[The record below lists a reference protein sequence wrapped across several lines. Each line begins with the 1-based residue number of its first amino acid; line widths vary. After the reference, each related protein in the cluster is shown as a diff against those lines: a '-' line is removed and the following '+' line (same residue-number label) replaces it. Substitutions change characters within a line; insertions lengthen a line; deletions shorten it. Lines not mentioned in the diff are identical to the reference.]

1 MVLSLSTQGYQ
12 SILLSVSMHQNKP
25 VKQSDMLS
33 FSFTPS
39 SSSVSVPSLA
49 QPRFCDFFLFIS
61 PPALSPS
68 QSLIAPVSSCFHL
81 SSPLAPVPSSLL
93 SSSLHFTVLGTSTW
107 IQFKSYPEKREQQ
120 QDFVDG
126 NLIHG
131 EQGVCNAA
139 YVPGSCL
146 IAFGFVQIWLLLTCR
161 ESKNYTERDSWVVFH
176 NVL

>member
-25 VKQSDMLS
+25 VKQSDILS

-39 SSSVSVPSLA
+39 FLLSLSLA
-49 QPRFCDFFLFIS
+49 HPALFFWFLSFFLYLLL
-61 PPALSPS
+61 LSPS
-68 QSLIAPVSSCFHL
+68 TSLIAPVSSCFHL
-81 SSPLAPVPSSLL
+81 SSPSAPVPSSV
-93 SSSLHFTVLGTSTW
+93 SSSLHFTMSGTSTW

-131 EQGVCNAA
+131 EQSVCNAA

-146 IAFGFVQIWLLLTCR
+146 IAFGFVQICLLLTCR
-161 ESKNYTERDSWVVFH
+161 KRKNYTERDSWVIFH

>member
-12 SILLSVSMHQNKP
+12 SILLSVSMHQNEP

-33 FSFTPS
+33 FLFYPF
-39 SSSVSVPSLA
+39 L
-49 QPRFCDFFLFIS
+49 FFLYLSRPLFWFVS
-61 PPALSPS
+61 FYLSPY
-68 QSLIAPVSSCFHL
+68 SLPLWLLLCL
-81 SSPLAPVPSSLL
+81 SVLTFPLPQRPFLPPL
-93 SSSLHFTVLGTSTW
+93 SSSLHFTVSETSTR

-120 QDFVDG
+120 QDFVNG

-131 EQGVCNAA
+131 EQGVCNAVH
-139 YVPGSCL
+139 VPGSCL

-161 ESKNYTERDSWVVFH
+161 ERRNYTERDGWLIFH